1 VKDMLIRGGE
11 NVYPRE
17 IEEYLYRHP
26 KVQAVQVF
34 GVPDPRY
41 GEAVCAFIVLKGGQ
55 SASAE
60 EIRAFCAGQI
70 AHFKIP
76 QHIRFVP
83 EFPVTATGKPQKFV
97 MRQQMMR
104 ELGVAEQKTA

>member
-1 VKDMLIRGGE
+1 MLIRGGE

-41 GEAVCAFIVLKGGQ
+41 GEAVCAFIVLKAGQ

-83 EFPVTATGKPQKFV
+83 DFPSTATGKPQKFV
-97 MRQQMMR
+97 MREQLMR

>member
-1 VKDMLIRGGE
+1 M
-11 NVYPRE
+11 
-17 IEEYLYRHP
+17 
-26 KVQAVQVF
+26 QVF

-83 EFPVTATGKPQKFV
+83 DFPSTATGKPQKFV
-97 MRQQMMR
+97 MREQTI
-104 ELGVAEQKTA
+104 EKLGLKAEKTA